1 MGRKPMTTTKQPSI
15 LFSTAHN
22 EELAP
27 NEPELAHLIKLL
39 EANGMIP
46 VTQKTPISEEELSK
60 AHVIVLGN
68 PLDSLLQKQEIKAIM
83 SFVESGGGLL
93 LMSGGTIFGK
103 GGDVARNTN
112 LNELAVHFG
121 FRFADRALE
130 QSTDTPEELFTAV
143 PAGKHP
149 ALVGI
154 DQVYLTSGVSLLAE
168 DTNIHLL
175 RVVNVPGTP
184 TIAIATE
191 KKEGRVIGL
200 GGGAFFF
207 NHYIDAN
214 NHEEFIVQLFRWLAG
229 APTESPVQKL
239 STSLST
245 LEESTTRAIADLRQ
259 QLDKIEEE
267 LAGLKEVINTSVK
280 EMEKLV
286 RQFKEETKES

>member
-1 MGRKPMTTTKQPSI
+1 MGRKPMTTIKLPSI

-39 EANGMIP
+39 EANGMTP
-46 VTQKTPISEEELSK
+46 VTQKTPLSEEGLSK
-60 AHVIVLGN
+60 AHVVVLGN
-68 PLDSLLQKQEIKAIM
+68 PLDSLLHDQEIKAIM

-112 LNELAVHFG
+112 LNELAVLFG
-121 FRFADRALE
+121 FKFSDRALE
-130 QSTDTPEELFTAV
+130 QSADMPDELFTAV

-149 ALVGI
+149 ALTGI

-168 DTNIHLL
+168 NTNTHLL
-175 RVVNVPGTP
+175 RVANVPGTP
-184 TIAIATE
+184 TIAIAIE
-191 KKEGRVIGL
+191 KKDGRLIAF

-214 NHEEFIVQLFRWLAG
+214 NHEEFIVRLFRWLAG
-229 APTESPVQKL
+229 VPTESPIQKL
-239 STSLST
+239 SMPLST
-245 LEESTTRAIADLRQ
+245 IEESTTRAIADLRQ

-267 LAGLKEVINTSVK
+267 LAGLKEVINTSIK

-286 RQFKEETKES
+286 RQFQEEAKES